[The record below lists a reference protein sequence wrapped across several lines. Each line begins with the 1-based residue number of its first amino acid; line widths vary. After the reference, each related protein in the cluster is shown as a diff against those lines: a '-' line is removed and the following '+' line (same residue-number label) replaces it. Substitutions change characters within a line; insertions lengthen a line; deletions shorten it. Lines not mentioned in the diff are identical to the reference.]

1 MSEAGKLN
9 LGLGTGMQLNQAQ
22 KAADSKEYL
31 VEGAK
36 LFCVNGSNIT
46 QLKLPTGHGYTS
58 GGKKK
63 VNCKDCKAC
72 ENIPYFGECR
82 KNEKDHKC
90 EGFMDLVDKW
100 ENTAVGTG
108 KAETVGGEEAISM
121 SSVLLCKKGGIIIP
135 VTSGQGYDGKINWDA
150 FLKRYQNVVRWASG
164 KNILCHVFGKD
175 PINMNTG
182 NYIYEKED
190 LIIKGIMPLSFK
202 LFYNAMECGNQGNL
216 AEGWSHN
223 YGVHL
228 IKIAGEDLLGIVL
241 EDGREVPYRRK
252 LRGEYAPA
260 MGDGG
265 SLKKS
270 ENGYFYEQED
280 GTVYEFD
287 CDGRLCTQRDKNG
300 NLRIFTYNEAGFL
313 ESVGNGTGGQLKY
326 TYNKEKNLIYVEDH
340 TGRKVS
346 LRYQYGKL
354 RWFINS
360 SGCTYTYDYNENGRL
375 NEVVT
380 PRNIA
385 GVKNEYDGADRVVKQ
400 TLPDGGVV
408 ELRYDDKNNRTY
420 MKEQNGNLI
429 IYESDKKLRNIRTI
443 YKDGEETFEY
453 NDRNQLIRRVD
464 KNGNMIKSSYDDKGN
479 LSQIIYQD
487 GCKYNMT
494 YDANNRL
501 LILSVNGVKKIKRTY
516 DSKGNLLHT
525 EDALGRGQEFI
536 YDTQGRVKEI
546 VQTDKSH
553 IYIEYD
559 EHSNISKIIDGS
571 KNTIS
576 YDYDVL
582 NRIVKIVDGNG
593 NRTNYEYDTGD
604 RITGIINA
612 QGKRRSYEYTKSG
625 KVTKVIDFNGAV
637 TCLEYNNMNQVS
649 SVVTPDGGKE
659 ILEYDQMQNVAKRIT
674 PTGAEYL
681 YKYNS
686 LNRLEKLTL
695 PTGGSIYYEYDANG
709 NQTAMTDGNGN
720 KTTMEYDERN
730 RVTEVVD
737 AGGARTVYD
746 YDMEGNLTSITN
758 AMGQSITYTY
768 DESGQKIS
776 ETDIL
781 GNIVR
786 YEYNNLGKISCV
798 IDSKQRKIVYEYGTG
813 GVIEKIIYP
822 DGSYEQYSYDKNG
835 NLTRRENQKGDYLE
849 YSYDCLNKIV
859 NVKSS
864 LGQKIC
870 YTYDAVGNVTSV
882 TDTLGNVTKY
892 EYFMGGNLSA
902 VIDANGNKTEYGYDA
917 MDNLITICQ
926 HEGSD
931 TLLKCGDLHIDNK
944 EYDSNKV
951 HLTRYERNGLG
962 MIETIIDPLGLM
974 EHYTYNQTG
983 QMIVKLDKEGYETRY
998 NYTKTGELSEISYAD
1013 NRSVVFQYN
1022 ALKQLI
1028 EVKDWLGTTK
1038 VELDEAGRPRKIT
1051 DYKGREIGYEWSK
1064 IGERTGIVYPDG
1076 RKVSY
1081 EYDELSR
1088 LSRLIYDGQEIT
1100 YHYDKGGH
1108 LTEKR
1113 FLNGIITNYQYNSMG
1128 LLSCLTHKADGNILE
1143 RYDYGYDLA
1152 GNKTEI
1158 IKQRE
1163 IPLLSRHLTEE
1174 MCKNLKEENGVYSYR
1189 YDKLDRLIEVYKGTE
1204 RLRNYNYDAFGNRI
1218 KKQEGMVINF
1228 YKYNAANQLLEAR
1241 GSEEERYQYDRRG
1254 NLTGIMKGGKLDTGY
1269 LYDATNHLSRAI
1281 NEKGEIAI
1289 YNYCGLGYRFGKQ
1302 EYIIERTSDW
1312 WERGK
1317 EAKYEYETPHAQLDY
1332 LLDLTKPYHNLL
1344 SKSETTEQGSNTQD
1358 YVWDSNVV
1366 SMLEEKAS
1374 YIYLHDELGS
1384 PVRLLGIQKNC
1395 KNIYGYDEFGE
1406 DLLGNQVDVQPF
1418 GYTGYQ
1424 KDLVANTYFAQA
1436 REYMPKIGRFTSVDK
1451 IKGIIYMPNTLNE
1464 YLYCWGNSL
1473 KWVDLDGNRPSTV
1486 NYNEIW
1492 GDYFSKLY
1500 QSADKAW
1507 KEGWQSIIDEIDKI
1521 LDANVEG
1528 GVGIGGKVSVGL
1540 VNISFILKN
1549 YLEMDEHMDVSFK
1562 GQAGGG
1568 VGIPDS
1574 LELSLAGEYNFGTY
1588 EFTPIVGLN
1597 DGIFDGHLKLT
1608 FGVEAYAGVGGGG
1621 NVTIDISEIG
1631 LMAYKWVKSQFVEC
1645 ESQR

>member
-1 MSEAGKLN
+1 
-9 LGLGTGMQLNQAQ
+9 
-22 KAADSKEYL
+22 
-31 VEGAK
+31 
-36 LFCVNGSNIT
+36 
-46 QLKLPTGHGYTS
+46 
-58 GGKKK
+58 
-63 VNCKDCKAC
+63 
-72 ENIPYFGECR
+72 
-82 KNEKDHKC
+82 
-90 EGFMDLVDKW
+90 
-100 ENTAVGTG
+100 
-108 KAETVGGEEAISM
+108 
-121 SSVLLCKKGGIIIP
+121 
-135 VTSGQGYDGKINWDA
+135 
-150 FLKRYQNVVRWASG
+150 
-164 KNILCHVFGKD
+164 
-175 PINMNTG
+175 
-182 NYIYEKED
+182 
-190 LIIKGIMPLSFK
+190 
-202 LFYNAMECGNQGNL
+202 
-216 AEGWSHN
+216 
-223 YGVHL
+223 
-228 IKIAGEDLLGIVL
+228 
-241 EDGREVPYRRK
+241 
-252 LRGEYAPA
+252 
-260 MGDGG
+260 
-265 SLKKS
+265 
-270 ENGYFYEQED
+270 
-280 GTVYEFD
+280 
-287 CDGRLCTQRDKNG
+287 
-300 NLRIFTYNEAGFL
+300 
-313 ESVGNGTGGQLKY
+313 
-326 TYNKEKNLIYVEDH
+326 
-340 TGRKVS
+340 
-346 LRYQYGKL
+346 
-354 RWFINS
+354 
-360 SGCTYTYDYNENGRL
+360 
-375 NEVVT
+375 
-380 PRNIA
+380 
-385 GVKNEYDGADRVVKQ
+385 
-400 TLPDGGVV
+400 
-408 ELRYDDKNNRTY
+408 
-420 MKEQNGNLI
+420 
-429 IYESDKKLRNIRTI
+429 
-443 YKDGEETFEY
+443 
-453 NDRNQLIRRVD
+453 
-464 KNGNMIKSSYDDKGN
+464 
-479 LSQIIYQD
+479 
-487 GCKYNMT
+487 
-494 YDANNRL
+494 
-501 LILSVNGVKKIKRTY
+501 
-516 DSKGNLLHT
+516 
-525 EDALGRGQEFI
+525 
-536 YDTQGRVKEI
+536 
-546 VQTDKSH
+546 
-553 IYIEYD
+553 
-559 EHSNISKIIDGS
+559 
-571 KNTIS
+571 
-576 YDYDVL
+576 
-582 NRIVKIVDGNG
+582 
-593 NRTNYEYDTGD
+593 
-604 RITGIINA
+604 
-612 QGKRRSYEYTKSG
+612 
-625 KVTKVIDFNGAV
+625 
-637 TCLEYNNMNQVS
+637 MNQVS

-674 PTGAEYL
+674 PTGAAYL

-686 LNRLEKLTL
+686 LNRLEKLTF

-709 NQTAMTDGNGN
+709 NQTVMTDGNGY

-737 AGGARTVYD
+737 AGGTRTVYD
-746 YDMEGNLTSITN
+746 YDMEGNLINITN

-768 DESGQKIS
+768 DEAGQKIS

-798 IDSKQRKIVYEYGTG
+798 IDSKQRKIVYEYGNG
-813 GVIEKIIYP
+813 GALEKIIYP

-849 YSYDCLNKIV
+849 YTYDCLNKIV

-864 LGQKIC
+864 LGQKTC

-892 EYFMGGNLSA
+892 EYSMGGNLSA
-902 VIDANGNKTEYGYDA
+902 VIDAMGNKTEYGYDA

-1064 IGERTGIVYPDG
+1064 FGERTGIVYPDS

-1088 LSRLIYDGQEIT
+1088 LSRLIYEGQEIT
-1100 YHYDKGGH
+1100 YHYDKEGR
-1108 LTEKR
+1108 LMEKC

-1143 RYDYGYDLA
+1143 RYDYEYDLA

-1163 IPLLSRHLTEE
+1163 IPLLTKHLTEE
-1174 MCKNLKEENGVYSYR
+1174 MCKILKEENGVYSYR
-1189 YDKLDRLIEVYKGTE
+1189 YDKLDRLIEVYKGAE

-1241 GSEEERYQYDRRG
+1241 GSEEERYQYDRRS
-1254 NLTGIMKGGKLDTGY
+1254 NLTGIVKGGKADTEY

-1302 EYIIERTSDW
+1302 EYIIEKTSDW

-1317 EAKYEYETPHAQLDY
+1317 EAEYEYETPHAQLDY

-1344 SKSETTEQGSNTQD
+1344 SKSETTEQGSNTQE

-1366 SMLEEKAS
+1366 TMLEEKAS

-1406 DLLGNQVDVQPF
+1406 DLLGNQGEMQPF

-1424 KDLVANTYFAQA
+1424 KDLVAYTYFAQA
-1436 REYMPKIGRFTSVDK
+1436 REYMPKIGRFASVDK
-1451 IKGIIYMPNTLNE
+1451 VKGNINMPNTLNE

-1473 KWVDLDGNRPSTV
+1473 KWVDLDGKKPCNPSYDEV
-1486 NYNEIW
+1486 W
-1492 GDYFSKLY
+1492 RGYFSKLY

-1507 KEGWQSIIDEIDKI
+1507 EEVWISVGEEIDKI
-1521 LDANVEG
+1521 IDFSLEG
-1528 GVGIGGKVSVGL
+1528 GTGLGAKVIFGKVEVGGIGKVYIELNEHLEPTAKARAGGSVGVPDILEASVAKEWNLDTHKETTIAGLSSALFDGELKLTVGGEVYVGIGG
-1540 VNISFILKN
+1540 
-1549 YLEMDEHMDVSFK
+1549 
-1562 GQAGGG
+1562 GG
-1568 VGIPDS
+1568 
-1574 LELSLAGEYNFGTY
+1574 
-1588 EFTPIVGLN
+1588 
-1597 DGIFDGHLKLT
+1597 
-1608 FGVEAYAGVGGGG
+1608 YA
-1621 NVTIDISEIG
+1621 TINLSEIG
-1631 LMAYKWVKSQFVEC
+1631 KLGYEWAKSQIAGC